1 MSKIHE
7 ALKKVQQDRLL
18 KRTTEGSVTPSDFDP
33 TIALREELA
42 TNLAEP
48 RPGPNASSR
57 AINSEHLLRFEK
69 FAQRCAKPEWSLD
82 PDGTFFTEAGSSTMG
97 AEQFRT
103 LRARLDKIR
112 ETKPL
117 KKMQVTSAI
126 SGEGKSFVATNLAH
140 AISRQHDRRVLLIDG
155 DLRRSTLHLSLGAPS
170 SPGLSEYLLGEA
182 HEADVVQHGK
192 EGNLCFIPGGKPITD
207 PSEVLSK
214 GRLKGLFDR
223 MSDIFDWIIV
233 DSPPCLPVAD
243 AMVISRVCDG
253 VLMVVR
259 AAATPLALVRKAS
272 QELKGRNIVG
282 VVLNAVSESE
292 HSQGYYPDGHPYFS
306 PTSPSAQKP

>member
-1 MSKIHE
+1 MSKIYD
-7 ALKKVQQDRLL
+7 ALTKVQQER
-18 KRTTEGSVTPSDFDP
+18 RSTEATDDAISNELDP

-42 TNLAEP
+42 SSLVEP
-48 RPGPNASSR
+48 HPGTNASPR
-57 AINSEHLLRFEK
+57 VVNSEDLLRFQK
-69 FAQRCAKPEWSLD
+69 FVERCAKPEWTFD
-82 PDGTFFTEAGSSTMG
+82 PNTVFLTEASSSTMG

-155 DLRRSTLHLSLGAPS
+155 DLRRSTLHLSLGAPP

-182 HEADVVQHGK
+182 DEADVVQHGK
-192 EGNLCFIPGGKPITD
+192 DGNLCFIPGGKQVTD
-207 PSEVLSK
+207 PSELLSK

-223 MSDIFDWIIV
+223 MSPIFDWIIV

-243 AMVISRVCDG
+243 AIVISRLCDG

-259 AAATPLALVRKAS
+259 AAATPSALSRKANL
-272 QELKGRNIVG
+272 ELKGRNVVG
-282 VVLNAVSESE
+282 VVLNAVSEPE
-292 HSQGYYPDGHPYFS
+292 HQQAFYPYGYGS
-306 PTSPSAQKP
+306 PTSQSDQKP